1 MANKK
6 KKILLA
12 CCTLLM
18 SSQLYATTLDFRHEY
33 ADSTRINKDRIAFI
47 HSFSNGIGFYID
59 ASVKSGGVDGEKDKL
74 FSDVVNNAIE
84 MGLSYNHKLNN
95 NVTLQPGL
103 IFETVTDTS
112 IYKPYLKAQYNFDS
126 GLYIAGRYRFD
137 YARKTKQGVDD
148 EKTNRFDGFI
158 GYKYNKFKVEYDYTQ
173 MYSDAIKYDNKKR
186 NYEHNVA
193 FSYQIN
199 STFTPYIEIGNMA
212 VSPLSDARQTRYR
225 VGLQF
230 HF

>member
-1 MANKK
+1 MLNN
-6 KKILLA
+6 KILLA
-12 CCTLLM
+12 CCTFFISL
-18 SSQLYATTLDFRHEY
+18 QLNATTLDFCHEY
-33 ADSTRINKDRIAFI
+33 SDSSRINKDRIAFI

-59 ASVKSGGVDGEKDKL
+59 ASITSGGVDGEKDKV

-84 MGLSYNHKLNN
+84 MGLSYNHKINN
-95 NVTLQPGL
+95 NITLQPGL

-112 IYKPYLKAQYNFDS
+112 IYKPYLKAQYNFDN

-148 EKTNRFDGFI
+148 EKTNRFDTFI
-158 GYKYNKFKVEYDYTQ
+158 GYKYSKYKVEYDYTQ

-186 NYEHNVA
+186 NYEHNVF
-193 FSYQIN
+193 FSYQLN
-199 STFTPYIEIGNMA
+199 DTFTPYIEVGNVA
-212 VSPLSDARQTRYR
+212 VRPTSDARQTRYR
-225 VGLQF
+225 LGLQF

>member
-1 MANKK
+1 MLNN
-6 KKILLA
+6 KILLA
-12 CCTLLM
+12 CCTFFISL
-18 SSQLYATTLDFRHEY
+18 QLNATTLDFCHEY
-33 ADSTRINKDRIAFI
+33 SDSSRINKDRVAFI

-59 ASVKSGGVDGEKDKL
+59 ASIKSGGVDGEKDKV

-84 MGLSYNHKLNN
+84 MGLSYNHKINN
-95 NVTLQPGL
+95 NITLQPGL

-112 IYKPYLKAQYNFDS
+112 IYKPYLKAQYNFDN

-148 EKTNRFDGFI
+148 EKTNRFDTFI
-158 GYKYNKFKVEYDYTQ
+158 GYKYSKYKVEYDYTQ

-186 NYEHNVA
+186 NYEHNVF
-193 FSYQIN
+193 FSYQLN
-199 STFTPYIEIGNMA
+199 DTFTPYIEVGNVA
-212 VSPLSDARQTRYR
+212 VRPTSDARQTRYR
-225 VGLQF
+225 LGLQF

>member
-1 MANKK
+1 MLNN
-6 KKILLA
+6 KILLA
-12 CCTLLM
+12 CCTFFISL
-18 SSQLYATTLDFRHEY
+18 QLNATTLDFRHEY
-33 ADSTRINKDRIAFI
+33 SDSSRINKDRIAFI

-59 ASVKSGGVDGEKDKL
+59 ASIKSGGVDGEKDKV

-84 MGLSYNHKLNN
+84 IGLSYNHKINN
-95 NVTLQPGL
+95 NITLQPGL

-112 IYKPYLKAQYNFDS
+112 IYKSYLKAQYNFDN

-148 EKTNRFDGFI
+148 EKTNRFDTFI
-158 GYKYNKFKVEYDYTQ
+158 GYKYSKYKVEYDYTQ

-186 NYEHNVA
+186 NYEHNVS
-193 FSYQIN
+193 FSYQLN
-199 STFTPYIEIGNMA
+199 DTFTPYIEVGNVA
-212 VSPLSDARQTRYR
+212 VRPTSDARQTRYR
-225 VGLQF
+225 LGLQF